1 MLDFSVKKVYDILKN
16 APLFIHSEIY
26 IGHPP
31 VLTIVVCFGG
41 STVYY
46 TGQVLL
52 SGGAYI
58 TSGWRGL
65 GVQTQTISKQD
76 TFRVM

>member
-1 MLDFSVKKVYDILKN
+1 M
-16 APLFIHSEIY
+16 
-26 IGHPP
+26 
-31 VLTIVVCFGG
+31 LTIRETVWRRRVIWEISVLYAVFGG

-58 TSGWRGL
+58 TSGWRGA
-65 GVQTQTISKQD
+65 GGADTDHKQT
-76 TFRVM
+76 R